1 MGKHSKNVNTN
12 PHFGYRERKLANSS
26 NWGSI
31 TKRVSSQS
39 NLPFGYCSLTMVPT
53 TSTVA
58 TPSGH
63 IYEKEAILEYILHH
77 MKKANE
83 EEEEAREEQ
92 QLVLKEEEAKAALE
106 ETISQEEFRRIVDG
120 VSAREATAQ
129 EGAGKRKREID
140 DSSNDER
147 IVQLSK
153 SSPWL
158 PAFTPSVGETKKAV
172 GENGSGGKKKR
183 ASSPFSGRPLRAKDL
198 VPLDLRRDSSTDD
211 STVRYLCTV
220 SNKVITTQPVV
231 AIKST
236 HAVMLEEVAQQ
247 VAYPTQTC
255 PVTSQKFK
263 GGKADV
269 LVLKSAQTAFAGSG
283 ATELTVKRQAL
294 I

>member
-92 QLVLKEEEAKAALE
+92 QNALKEEEAKAASE
-106 ETISQEEFRRIVDG
+106 ETISKEEFKRIVDG

-129 EGAGKRKREID
+129 EGSGKRKREID

-147 IVQLSK
+147 IAQLSK

-158 PAFTPSVGETKKAV
+158 PAFTPTVGETKKAA
-172 GENGSGGKKKR
+172 GEGGGGGKKKR
-183 ASSPFSGRPLRAKDL
+183 ASSPCSGRPLRAKDL
-198 VPLDLRRDSSTDD
+198 VPLDLKRDSSTAD

-236 HAVMLEEVAQQ
+236 HAVMLEEVAEQL
-247 VAYPTQTC
+247 AYPTQTC

-294 I
+294 V